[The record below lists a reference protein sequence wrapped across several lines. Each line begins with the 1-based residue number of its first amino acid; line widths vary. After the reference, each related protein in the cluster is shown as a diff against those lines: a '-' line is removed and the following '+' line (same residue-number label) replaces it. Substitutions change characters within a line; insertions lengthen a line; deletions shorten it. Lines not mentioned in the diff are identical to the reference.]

1 MEPDPE
7 PDLETLHRKTRPD
20 APDGFYAV
28 EAAGLRWLAAA
39 EPSGGARVVRVGAVG
54 RHHIDLELLETA
66 VPTAQ
71 AAERLGRA
79 LARTHAAGATAFGAP
94 PLGWSGPAWIGR
106 QRQSNRPCAT
116 WGVFY
121 AEQRVAP
128 FVRRAVDAGHLSVEQ
143 ARVVDRACDRIAAGE
158 FDDDLPPA
166 RIHGDLWSGN
176 VVFTADGAVL
186 IDPAAHGGHGL
197 TDLAMLEL
205 FGFPD
210 LARVRAGYHEVR
222 AVPRDWTRL
231 LSLHQ
236 LHPLATHTA
245 SHGPSYATSL
255 VDAARRFA

>member
-1 MEPDPE
+1 M
-7 PDLETLHRKTRPD
+7 HRKTRHD
-20 APDGFYAV
+20 APSGFFAV
-28 EAAGLRWLAAA
+28 EAACLRWLAAA

-54 RHHIDLELLETA
+54 RHHIDLERLETA
-66 VPTAQ
+66 VPTAE
-71 AAERLGRA
+71 AAERLGRS
-79 LARTHAAGATAFGAP
+79 LARTHAAGAPAFGAP
-94 PLGWSGPAWIGR
+94 PQGWAGPAWIGR
-106 QRQSNRPCAT
+106 QSQTNHPSPS

-128 FVRRAVDAGHLSVEQ
+128 FVRRAVDAGHLSVDH
-143 ARVVDRACDRIAAGE
+143 ARVVDRACARLAAGE

-176 VVFTADGAVL
+176 VVFTSAGAVL

-210 LARVRAGYHEVR
+210 LARVRASYQEVR
-222 AVPRDWTRL
+222 PVPDDWPRL
-231 LSLHQ
+231 VLLHQ

-245 SHGPSYATSL
+245 SHGPSYAAPL
-255 VDAARRFA
+255 VDAARAFA